1 MISSKEF
8 KDKCDL
14 VICPRYNPSI
24 QIPSV
29 TPKCIFITGENGV
42 FEQCIQYLKKFQD
55 TYDLVYHCTDRTF
68 DRFDFECVRP
78 YVKHIWAVNCEI
90 NHPMITQLP
99 LGFSDKHV
107 PKQTNVN
114 KDILCYMNV
123 GLPNTQE
130 LKFIRYHSLRS
141 DCITRFKT
149 KSWCTVES
157 GISQDEFD
165 DKLNRSKFVICPMGF
180 GIDTHRFFE
189 SVWLGCTPIVVST
202 GLDTLYRKYN
212 ALIVDSWED
221 VTEELLLNHEH
232 KAIPEHLFDV
242 NYFFN
247 VDKI

>member
-29 TPKCIFITGENGV
+29 
-42 FEQCIQYLKKFQD
+42 
-55 TYDLVYHCTDRTF
+55 
-68 DRFDFECVRP
+68 
-78 YVKHIWAVNCEI
+78 
-90 NHPMITQLP
+90 
-99 LGFSDKHV
+99 
-107 PKQTNVN
+107 
-114 KDILCYMNV
+114 
-123 GLPNTQE
+123 
-130 LKFIRYHSLRS
+130 
-141 DCITRFKT
+141 
-149 KSWCTVES
+149 
-157 GISQDEFD
+157 
-165 DKLNRSKFVICPMGF
+165 
-180 GIDTHRFFE
+180 THRFFE